1 MRSIEEIKQEITA
14 TFVSDEEVRK
24 KYGLSET
31 DTFEGT
37 FSKASIESLLFH
49 TVATCAHVVE
59 QLIERHRTEVEQ
71 IIHSAVPATLPWW
84 HAKMLQFR
92 DGYPVTFDTDRLI
105 YRYSDQAEAD
115 REAAIIAYAS
125 VIDEAYNVK
134 ILLAKSDSEGL
145 PTPLT
150 PEELTRVNAY
160 IDTIKPA
167 GTVVKTQSTEADE
180 VRVTAT
186 VLCDPLVFNADGTAV
201 ATGEKTIEQAISHY
215 LRTIDYGGTLRRMHM
230 EDAIQTVEGVKDVAI
245 NKIEIRTADSS
256 MWTTVTSRYTA
267 KSGAFRLVET
277 ENNITYEV

>member
-215 LRTIDYGGTLRRMHM
+215 LRSIDYGGTLRRMHM

-245 NKIEIRTADSS
+245 NKIEIRTDGISG
-256 MWTTVTSRYTA
+256 WTTITSRYTA
-267 KSGAFRLVET
+267 QSGAFRLVT